1 MQIIEIEVAY
11 AEPDRAVVKS
21 YRLTVPA
28 TIRDALRLAAEDPGF
43 AGIPVEGVPVG
54 VFGSVASP
62 DRPLCDGDR
71 VEIYRPLAADPK
83 AARRQR
89 ARQRANKSGRS

>member
-1 MQIIEIEVAY
+1 MQIIEVEVAY

-54 VFGSVASP
+54 VFGSVTTP

-83 AARRQR
+83 AARRARVREALRR
-89 ARQRANKSGRS
+89 A